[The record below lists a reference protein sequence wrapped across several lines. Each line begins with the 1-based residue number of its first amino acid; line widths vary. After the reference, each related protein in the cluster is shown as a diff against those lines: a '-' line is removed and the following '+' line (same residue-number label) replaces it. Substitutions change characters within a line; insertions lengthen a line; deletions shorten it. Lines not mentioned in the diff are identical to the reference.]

1 MEFKLFI
8 DNKEIKTNGLY
19 AFEGCHKIYILEDTN
34 DLNEA
39 EKMNYEVFPIS
50 TLLETYESA
59 CPFKFISNWKLDKRY
74 IEQGESKEIEVKT
87 EVFENEN
94 KR

>member
-34 DLNEA
+34 DLKEA

-50 TLLETYESA
+50 TLLETYKNA
-59 CPFKFISNWKLDKRY
+59 CPLKFISNWRLDKNY
-74 IEQGESKEIEVKT
+74 IKQNEKKEIEIKM
-87 EVFENEN
+87 EVL
-94 KR
+94 K

>member
-34 DLNEA
+34 DINEA

-50 TLLETYESA
+50 TLPETYESA
-59 CPFKFISNWKLDKRY
+59 CPLRFISNWKLDKNY
-74 IEQGESKEIEVKT
+74 IKQNEEKEIKVKMEVLK
-87 EVFENEN
+87 
-94 KR
+94 